1 MPVSRWTLAVIALF
15 LGASSAWAIE
25 VGPPDPLF
33 QSDDVINVKIV
44 APLSTL
50 LSERPLEEELPATL
64 EYENEAEEL
73 ITLDIQVRTRG
84 RFRHQKEICPFPPLR
99 LNFKASQVEDTLF
112 HKQDKVKLVTHC
124 KTTSKYTQAI
134 LREYLTYRMLNI
146 MSDSSFRVRL
156 LNITWVDSENKRKTD
171 QRFGFIIEHRDRLA
185 KRMDMGIVDTTRTTL
200 DKLDPGYT
208 NLVSVY
214 HYMIGNTDFS
224 PIAGAKEDYCCHN
237 HILIG
242 NEGEP
247 FLSVPY
253 DFDQSG
259 MVDAPHAGPNPR
271 FRLRNVQER
280 LYRGRCVNNHL
291 LNDTLEFYKV
301 KRPEIEA
308 LIEND
313 PHLSGGGK
321 RGMLNYLKS
330 FYKTLDSEG
339 RVNREFVKACIGRA
353 AND

>member
-1 MPVSRWTLAVIALF
+1 MPVSRWTLVVVAGC
-15 LGASSAWAIE
+15 LGASSACAIE
-25 VGPPDPLF
+25 VDPPDPLF
-33 QSDDVINVKIV
+33 RSNDVIDVKIV

-50 LSERPLEEELPATL
+50 LSERPVEEELPATL

-73 ITLDIQVRTRG
+73 VTLDIQVRTRG
-84 RFRHQKEICPFPPLR
+84 RFRRQTKICPFPPLR
-99 LNFKASQVEDTLF
+99 LNFKTSQVEGTLF

-124 KTTSKYTQAI
+124 RPSSKYTQSI
-134 LREYLTYRMLNI
+134 LREFLTYRMLNV

-156 LNITWVDSENKRKTD
+156 LNITWVDTENKRKTD

-185 KRMDMGIVDTTRTTL
+185 NRMGMRVVDTTRTAL
-200 DKLDPGYT
+200 DALDPGYT
-208 NLVSVY
+208 NLVSVF

-247 FLSVPY
+247 YWSVPY

-271 FRLRNVQER
+271 FRLRNVQQR
-280 LYRGRCVNNHL
+280 LYRGRCVNNNL
-291 LNDTLEFYKV
+291 LDQTLDLYGV
-301 KRPEIEA
+301 KRPEIET
-308 LIEND
+308 LIEED
-313 PHLSGGGK
+313 PHLGKSGK

-339 RVNREFVKACIGRA
+339 RVNRELVKACIGRA
-353 AND
+353 AAD